1 MARARTSASRTRDLP
16 PALARNAATKSAA
29 RRGLARAEALAL
41 LADFRSKKKVVED
54 AFYDMGVILKRLREP
69 EMLEALEVASFD
81 ALCRLKLRVAVSF
94 ASGLVAVVER
104 MTRTQALEVGQTRAI
119 ELVALAKATPAADT
133 PASLARGGK
142 LRVPGAPSVDP
153 GKATAAQL
161 RGAARAF
168 RQKSADAKAAKGGK
182 RRGLTTT
189 KAERDCANAVARALR
204 EPKTRAKT
212 DRCEI
217 ALVAARPSAILRC
230 DVPIDQ
236 LAAFARAVL
245 AAAKG

>member
-1 MARARTSASRTRDLP
+1 MARARTPKTTKLP
-16 PALARNAATKSAA
+16 PALAKNAAKKSAA

-41 LADFRSKKKVVED
+41 LADFRIKKKVVED

-94 ASGLVAVVER
+94 AAGLIAVVER
-104 MTRTQALEVGQTRAI
+104 MTRSQALEVGQTRAI

-133 PASLARGGK
+133 PASLARDGK

-153 GKATAAQL
+153 GKATASQL

-168 RQKSADAKAAKGGK
+168 RQRSADAAAAKGGK

-189 KAERDCANAVARALR
+189 KTERDLAGALDRALR
-204 EPKTRAKT
+204 GSGT
-212 DRCEI
+212 DRCEL
-217 ALVAARPSAILRC
+217 ALVAARPAAVLRC
-230 DVPIDQ
+230 DIPVDQ
-236 LAAFARAVL
+236 LAAFAKAAL
-245 AAAKG
+245 AAAKK